1 MNGKKQD
8 NHKWNRIHIYEA
20 ECKETLK
27 TVELDYIE
35 QRDTKEKRYSAEDG
49 IS

>member
-1 MNGKKQD
+1 M
-8 NHKWNRIHIYEA
+8 KWNTHIWSRVQRH
-20 ECKETLK
+20 KETLK